1 MFVLTAGLCTVV
13 KLLKEEHQ
21 RRLKLSLL
29 NSSLII
35 SHCILQP
42 PYTSPLENCLQNNWV
57 YIDATSV
64 EMSLLQKFTWP
75 GYMTL
80 TFDLWPWKPCHMMNI
95 CAKFH
100 WYIPPLYTASRKTG
114 LGVDGRTDD
123 PNT

>member
-42 PYTSPLENCLQNNWV
+42 PYTSPLETTE

-80 TFDLWPWKPCHMMNI
+80 TFDL
-95 CAKFH
+95 
-100 WYIPPLYTASRKTG
+100 
-114 LGVDGRTDD
+114 
-123 PNT
+123 